1 MDAFLDY
8 LIKKSDIN
16 KEFSIESNNTK
27 KKINKIHIEINVN
40 KSY

>member
-27 KKINKIHIEINVN
+27 ENKL
-40 KSY
+40 

>member
-27 KKINKIHIEINVN
+27 KKI
-40 KSY
+40 